1 VYHDAVQFAEQGKSK
16 MEGIQVI
23 ARAAAI
29 LRAVGAQPDG
39 LSLGKLAQATGLARS
54 TVQRIVDA
62 LEMEHLVQAGAG
74 GVRPGWG
81 LRRLGELPGSGIA
94 QELRAALYELF
105 EATHET
111 IDLSTLTGGEVL
123 FVDRFLSDQPERAVP
138 SVGAIYPA
146 HTMASGKGLL
156 ACLSNQE
163 VEALYAATPLQQL
176 TPNTVASMPALLQ
189 QIDAIRAGAFAYDL
203 EEHALGRSAIGL
215 PVGVHQGVALAI
227 SVVLPTGR
235 FERQRNT
242 VEQAVLRCVE
252 RCRTQLSSAAA
263 AV

>member
-1 VYHDAVQFAEQGKSK
+1 

-29 LRAVGAQPDG
+29 LREVGARPEG

-94 QELRAALYELF
+94 QELRAALYGLF

-111 IDLSTLTGGEVL
+111 IDLSTLSGGEVL
-123 FVDRFLSDQPERAVP
+123 FMDRFLSDQAERAVP
-138 SVGAIYPA
+138 TVGAIYPA
-146 HTMASGKGLL
+146 YTMASGKALL
-156 ACLSNQE
+156 ACLSDDE
-163 VEALYAATPLQQL
+163 VAALYAGAPLQRL
-176 TPNTVASMPALLQ
+176 TPHTVGTLDALLL
-189 QIDAIRAGAFAYDL
+189 ALRGIRAGEFAYDR
-203 EEHALGRSAIGL
+203 EEHAPGRSAVGL
-215 PVGVHQGVALAI
+215 PVGVHRGVLLSI
-227 SVVLPTGR
+227 SVVLPTHR
-235 FERQRNT
+235 FARQQPA
-242 VEQAVLRCVE
+242 VEAALRICAE
-252 RCRTQLSSAAA
+252 RCRKRLQELGM
-263 AV
+263 

>member
-1 VYHDAVQFAEQGKSK
+1 

-29 LRAVGAQPDG
+29 LREVGAQPDG
-39 LSLGKLAQATGLARS
+39 LSLGKLATATGLARS

-94 QELRAALYELF
+94 QELRGALYQLF

-111 IDLSTLTGGEVL
+111 IDLSTLSAGEVL
-123 FVDRFLSDQPERAVP
+123 FMDRFLSDQPERALP

-146 HTMASGKGLL
+146 YTMSSGKALL
-156 ACLSNQE
+156 AGLSDEE
-163 VEALYAATPLQQL
+163 VGALYGGAPLQRL
-176 TPNTVASMPALLQ
+176 TDNTVADMAALKLQ
-189 QIDAIRAGAFAYDL
+189 LDAIRAGGFSCDR
-203 EEHALGRSAIGL
+203 EEHALGKCAIGL
-215 PVGVHQGVALAI
+215 PVGVYQGVPLAI
-227 SVVLPTGR
+227 SVVMPSQR
-235 FERQRNT
+235 FERQRAV
-242 VEQAVLRCVE
+242 VEQALRVCVA
-252 RCRTQLSSAAA
+252 RCRERLR
-263 AV
+263 